1 MTMNTSRRRA
11 LYAGVAAAAVL
22 TGAGVAWQRQ
32 RENALSPLVL
42 ERLWASEFDTP
53 SGELLKLSRFQ
64 GGAVVINFWATWC
77 PPCVEEIP
85 LLDRF
90 FQQNSSKGWQ
100 VIGLAIDQPTPVRRF
115 LGQSP
120 VSYPI
125 GLAGFGGTELG
136 QLLGNVEGS
145 LPFTVVL
152 TPLGA
157 LKYRKVGKLS
167 DDDLKS
173 WV

>member
-1 MTMNTSRRRA
+1 MTMNISRRSA
-11 LYAGVAAAAVL
+11 LYGGVAAVAAL
-22 TGAGVAWQRQ
+22 CGAGVAWQRH
-32 RENALSPLVL
+32 RDNDLSLQVL
-42 ERLWASEFDTP
+42 ERLWACEFDTP
-53 SGELLKLSRFQ
+53 SGELLQLSRFQ
-64 GGAVVINFWATWC
+64 GQAVVINFWATWC
-77 PPCVEEIP
+77 PPCVEEMP

-167 DDDLKS
+167 EVDLRN
-173 WV
+173 WT